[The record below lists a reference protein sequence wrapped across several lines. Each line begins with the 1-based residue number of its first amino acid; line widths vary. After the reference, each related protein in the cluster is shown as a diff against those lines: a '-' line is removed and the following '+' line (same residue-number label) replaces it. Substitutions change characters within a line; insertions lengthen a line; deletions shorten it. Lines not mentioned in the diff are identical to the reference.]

1 VAARRG
7 AQQPTLPVIGYLNL
21 EGRVR
26 KTASKFQQA
35 SGAKLVSGT
44 ATNRY
49 LRLGNVSDREHTIL

>member
-7 AQQPTLPVIGYLNL
+7 AQQ
-21 EGRVR
+21 GRDRNILVFSR
-26 KTASKFQQA
+26 ALSLIL
-35 SGAKLVSGT
+35 AKLVSGT